1 MAMESV
7 NIGIVAAFVAG
18 TISFLSPCVLPL
30 VPGYISIVSGI
41 SLDQLQENA
50 EASIRRTVVLNSLV
64 FILGFSLTFILLGAG
79 ATVIGQLLQ
88 QNLVIL
94 YRLAGILI
102 VIFGLHLIGVIKIPF
117 LYRDK
122 RFHNVGKPRGLVGA
136 FVLGLAF
143 AFGWSPC
150 LGPILAGILTY
161 ASLQDTAYTGM
172 GLLAVYSA
180 GLGLPFLIT
189 SLGIN
194 QFLGFYTRFR
204 RHLRKVEVASGVFV
218 VAIGLLIFSNNL
230 SRFAAWFQPMNDLV
244 LWMERSLFGS

>member
-1 MAMESV
+1 MEGV
-7 NIGIVAAFVAG
+7 DIGIMAAFVAG

-41 SLDQLQENA
+41 SLDQLQADEGG
-50 EASIRRTVVLNSLV
+50 SIRRMVVFNSLL
-64 FILGFSLTFILLGAG
+64 FILGFSVTFIALGAT
-79 ATVIGQLLQ
+79 ATVVGQLVLG
-88 QNLVIL
+88 NLAIL
-94 YRLAGILI
+94 YRIAGILI
-102 VIFGLHLIGVIKIPF
+102 IIFGLHLIGVIKIPF
-117 LYRDK
+117 LYQDK

-161 ASLQDTAYTGM
+161 ASVQETAYAGM

-180 GLGLPFLIT
+180 GLGLPFLVT

-194 QFLGFYTRFR
+194 RFLGFYSRFKH
-204 RHLRKVEVASGVFV
+204 HLRKVEVASGVFV
-218 VAIGLLIFSNNL
+218 VAIGVLIFSNNL

-244 LWMERSLFGS
+244 LWLERSLFGG

>member
-1 MAMESV
+1 METV

-41 SLDQLQENA
+41 SLDELQA
-50 EASIRRTVVLNSLV
+50 SDQTSIRRTVVLNSFL
-64 FILGFSLTFILLGAG
+64 FILGFSVTFIAWGAT

-88 QNLVIL
+88 QNLEIF
-94 YRLAGILI
+94 YRFAGILI

-117 LYRDK
+117 LYRDT

-150 LGPILAGILTY
+150 IGPILGAILTY
-161 ASLQDTAYTGM
+161 ASKQDTAYAGI

-180 GLGLPFLIT
+180 GLGLPFLLT

-194 QFLGFYTRFR
+194 RFLSFYSRFKL
-204 RHLRKVEVASGVFV
+204 HLRKVEVASGVFV

-230 SRFAAWFQPMNDLV
+230 SRFASWFGPMNDLV

>member
-1 MAMESV
+1 MDTID
-7 NIGIVAAFVAG
+7 IGVVAAFAAG

-41 SLDQLQENA
+41 SLDQLQGQQD
-50 EASIRRTVVLNSLV
+50 ASIRRTVVLNSLV
-64 FILGFSLTFILLGAG
+64 FILGFSVAFIALGAS
-79 ATVIGQLLQ
+79 ATVLGQL
-88 QNLVIL
+88 VGRHMSIL
-94 YRLAGILI
+94 YRVAGILI
-102 VIFGLHLIGVIKIPF
+102 IVFGLHLIGIFKIPF
-117 LYRDK
+117 LYQDK

-161 ASLQDTAYTGM
+161 ASAQDTAYAGI

-180 GLGLPFLIT
+180 GLGLPFLAT

-194 QFLGFYTRFR
+194 QFLGFYSRFR
-204 RHLRKVEVASGVFV
+204 HHLRKVEVISGVFV
-218 VAIGLLIFSNNL
+218 IAIGLLIFSNNL
-230 SRFAAWFQPMNDLV
+230 SRFAAWFQPMDDLV
-244 LWMERSLFGS
+244 IWLERTLFGL

>member
-1 MAMESV
+1 MDTI
-7 NIGIVAAFVAG
+7 NIGILAAFAAG

-41 SLDQLQENA
+41 SLDQLQAGQNA
-50 EASIRRTVVLNSLV
+50 SVRRTVVLNSLV
-64 FILGFSLTFILLGAG
+64 FILGFSVTFIALGAS
-79 ATVIGQLLQ
+79 ATVVGQLIGRYLG
-88 QNLVIL
+88 IL
-94 YRLAGILI
+94 YRIAGILI
-102 VIFGLHLIGVIKIPF
+102 IVFGLHLIGVFKIPM
-117 LYRDK
+117 LYQDK
-122 RFHNVGKPRGLVGA
+122 RFHNVGKPRGLIGA

-161 ASLQDTAYTGM
+161 ASAQETAYAGV

-180 GLGLPFLIT
+180 GLGLPFLLT

-194 QFLGFYTRFR
+194 RFLQFYSRFR
-204 RHLRKVEVASGVFV
+204 HHLRKVEIVSGVFV
-218 VAIGLLIFSNNL
+218 VVIGVLIFSNNL

-244 LWMERSLFGS
+244 VWLEETLFRF

>member
-1 MAMESV
+1 MDNV
-7 NIGIVAAFVAG
+7 NIGIVAAFAAG

-41 SLDQLQENA
+41 SLDQLQ
-50 EASIRRTVVLNSLV
+50 SMRDGSTRRLVVLNSLV
-64 FILGFSLTFILLGAG
+64 FILGFSVTFVALGAS
-79 ATVIGQLLQ
+79 ATLVGQL
-88 QNLVIL
+88 VGRFMDVL

-102 VIFGLHLIGVIKIPF
+102 VVFGLHLIGVIKIPL
-117 LYRDK
+117 LYQDK
-122 RFHNVGKPRGLVGA
+122 RLHSVGKPRGLVGA

-161 ASLQDTAYTGM
+161 ASAQETAWAGV
-172 GLLAVYSA
+172 GLLGVYSA
-180 GLGLPFLIT
+180 GLGLPFLVT

-194 QFLGFYTRFR
+194 RFLSFYTRFR
-204 RHLRKVEVASGVFV
+204 QHLHKVEVVSGVFV
-218 VAIGLLIFSNNL
+218 IAIGLLIFSNNL

-244 LWMERSLFGS
+244 IWLEETLFGL

>member
-1 MAMESV
+1 MESA

-41 SLDQLQENA
+41 SLDQLQA
-50 EASIRRTVVLNSLV
+50 ADQSSIRRTVVLNSLL
-64 FILGFSLTFILLGAG
+64 FILGFSVTFVAWGAG
-79 ATVIGQLLQ
+79 ATVVGRMVAE
-88 QNLVIL
+88 NLVIL
-94 YRLAGILI
+94 YRIAGILI
-102 VIFGLHLIGVIKIPF
+102 VIFGLHLIGILKIPF
-117 LYRDK
+117 LYRDT

-150 LGPILAGILTY
+150 IGPILAGILTY

-180 GLGLPFLIT
+180 GLGLPFFLT

-194 QFLGFYTRFR
+194 RFLNFYTRFR
-204 RHLRKVEVASGVFV
+204 HHLRKVEVVSGVFV

-230 SRFAAWFQPMNDLV
+230 SRFAAWFGPMNDLV
-244 LWMERSLFGS
+244 LWMERTLFGS

>member
-1 MAMESV
+1 METLD
-7 NIGIVAAFVAG
+7 IGIVAAFAAG

-41 SLDQLQENA
+41 SLDQLQA
-50 EASIRRTVVLNSLV
+50 QQDPSIRRTVVLNSLI
-64 FILGFSLTFILLGAG
+64 FILGFSVTFIALGAS
-79 ATVIGQLLQ
+79 ATVVGQLVL
-88 QNLVIL
+88 QNLAIF

-102 VIFGLHLIGVIKIPF
+102 IIFGLHLIGVFKIPF
-117 LYRDK
+117 LYQDK
-122 RFHNVGKPRGLVGA
+122 RFHNVGKPRGMLGA

-143 AFGWSPC
+143 AFGRSPC

-161 ASLQDTAYTGM
+161 ASVQETAYAGV
-172 GLLAVYSA
+172 GLLGVYSA

-194 QFLGFYTRFR
+194 RFLRFYGRFKH
-204 RHLRKVEVASGVFV
+204 HLRKVEVVSGAFV
-218 VAIGLLIFSNNL
+218 VTVGLLIFTNNL

-244 LWMERSLFGS
+244 YWLEETLFGL